1 MDIILQFKQIST
13 LVENSTDAEGLDIVL
28 KKETPIHPDVLEVI
42 KLTKVLLEKAKKEWN
57 PNILG
62 AAIFGSNA
70 REPKKTHNHSDVDL
84 VVFVSEKISLEE
96 KIKLIRLMRQ
106 PPGNKKFETFVI
118 DNLELPNRHFDI
130 LEQSIINEN
139 LIFFWKTSILEKIIE
154 CEQKKGLTELTILS
168 LMQTRLNKNEKYLQI
183 KQRIRKIEWKLNPD
197 RKGNNQRNP
206 KKTRRLIMELDALR
220 EKIKT
225 GPPENREIKSCSSKE
240 LEKIMRELFFKR
252 ELRERILKK
261 HKEEEKV
268 SGNKLSFTSR

>member
-1 MDIILQFKQIST
+1 
-13 LVENSTDAEGLDIVL
+13 L
-28 KKETPIHPDVLEVI
+28 K
-42 KLTKVLLEKAKKEWN
+42 
-57 PNILG
+57 
-62 AAIFGSNA
+62 
-70 REPKKTHNHSDVDL
+70 
-84 VVFVSEKISLEE
+84 
-96 KIKLIRLMRQ
+96 
-106 PPGNKKFETFVI
+106 
-118 DNLELPNRHFDI
+118 PNRHFDI